1 MQPTALS
8 ESTSTSFITPKL
20 VQKKKKSIQRNLK
33 NKM

>member
-8 ESTSTSFITPKL
+8 ELYLFFYYSQISS
-20 VQKKKKSIQRNLK
+20 KKKSIQRNLK